1 MHDNLIEFLK
11 SLTKSLEKNELDD
24 TKISRI
30 SEFFMSYN
38 FQDQTTT
45 DEDEEFQDEELVKFL
60 SLGWYVYTHLI
71 PTTT

>member
-1 MHDNLIEFLK
+1 MHDNLKEFLK

-38 FQDQTTT
+38 FQDQTN
-45 DEDEEFQDEELVKFL
+45 EEEEFQDEELVKFL

>member
-38 FQDQTTT
+38 FQDQTN
-45 DEDEEFQDEELVKFL
+45 EEEEFQDEELVKFL